1 MAQFKVRLC
10 HVNIGLIDVTC
21 IKNFLRDDLF
31 SFFAIFILQKTA
43 TKNPHRSY
51 VSIHVYSIVLYITGS
66 EFQKKIIKL

>member
-31 SFFAIFILQKTA
+31 SFFAIIFILQKTT

-51 VSIHVYSIVLYITGS
+51 VSIHVYSFVLYITGS
-66 EFQKKIIKL
+66 EF